1 MPCVNQPSKL
11 GVRDGRCR
19 LRGGDRG
26 GPECLAVVQESI
38 PLVDCVYLMR
48 VLLEYVALY
57 CQFEILYHVC
67 VCMRERECK
76 SYRACRI
83 IILLKMYET

>member
-11 GVRDGRCR
+11 GIRDGGCR
-19 LRGGDRG
+19 LCGGDRG
-26 GPECLAVVQESI
+26 GLEFLAVVQESI

-57 CQFEILYHVC
+57 CQFEILYRVC
-67 VCMRERECK
+67 VLGRESVNPTEHVE
-76 SYRACRI
+76 S
-83 IILLKMYET
+83 